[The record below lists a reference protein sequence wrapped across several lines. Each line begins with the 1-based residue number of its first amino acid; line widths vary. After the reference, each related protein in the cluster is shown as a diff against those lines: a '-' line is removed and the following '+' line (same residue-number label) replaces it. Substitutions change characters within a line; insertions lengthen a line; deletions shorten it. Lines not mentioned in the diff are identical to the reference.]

1 MSAES
6 RERLPS
12 DDSEVMEVT
21 AEGVAKHRDEMIYNV
36 KVEAAQNNSNST
48 AKEENNVF
56 DFLSSSDEWQPRSSN
71 EGMKTEAVNSG
82 GGKRLFFANQIATT
96 GEKLARRKLKMRQ
109 FPLSG
114 IQVFKQVLY
123 GKESIILNLKAI
135 QAHTCVQ

>member
-12 DDSEVMEVT
+12 DSEVVEVT
-21 AEGVAKHRDEMIYNV
+21 AEGVVKHRDEMNYNV
-36 KVEAAQNNSNST
+36 KVETAQNNSNST

-56 DFLSSSDEWQPRSSN
+56 DFSCSSDEWQPRSSN
-71 EGMKTEAVNSG
+71 EGMKTEAVVNSR
-82 GGKRLFFANQIATT
+82 GGKRLFFANQTATT
-96 GEKLARRKLKMRQ
+96 GEKLDRRKLKMKP

-123 GKESIILNLKAI
+123 EMESIINCKGSPY
-135 QAHTCVQ
+135 